1 MCPCQASFLSY
12 ANNSNS
18 SRSSPWRTLLFEGVS
33 TQSQEVY
40 EGTGRE
46 TQVCRRCEVCS
57 NCSLSPSVS
66 DYGEGGINTKTG
78 NWRPLRFAIWCS
90 PLVPDQLLGLS
101 HGLVEQLPKRAA
113 KPQFWYTG
121 PNARTE
127 SESSR
132 LTKRFQP
139 LLQHQR
145 ALSAVP
151 RAHSWNQQLTNTVD
165 WLLNAIVGSEPIL
178 ALQVNW
184 VRVGFAGR
192 IPFQALIWPSAYLN
206 LTVIVGS
213 AGWGSGLESNL
224 SCSST
229 PLHLSTPPRPEGVW
243 WRKRAAGSWTGLSK
257 YQCYGGE
264 NAS

>member
-18 SRSSPWRTLLFEGVS
+18 SRSFPWRTLLFEGVS

-40 EGTGRE
+40 EGSGRE

-132 LTKRFQP
+132 LRDFSRYFSTSAPCPQSPGLTRETSSWPIRWIDFLM
-139 LLQHQR
+139 LLWGANQYSSCRLTELGQASLEGFPFRHWFGPQR
-145 ALSAVP
+145 
-151 RAHSWNQQLTNTVD
+151 
-165 WLLNAIVGSEPIL
+165 IL
-178 ALQVNW
+178 ILQ
-184 VRVGFAGR
+184 
-192 IPFQALIWPSAYLN
+192 
-206 LTVIVGS
+206 
-213 AGWGSGLESNL
+213 
-224 SCSST
+224 
-229 PLHLSTPPRPEGVW
+229 
-243 WRKRAAGSWTGLSK
+243 
-257 YQCYGGE
+257 
-264 NAS
+264 